1 MLYRNNYDKFL
12 QKIDVNKTKS
22 IIKLC
27 LIVNSAHPL
36 SDINLHWYYN
46 PVTDLFEPTI
56 REAWAHYL
64 PDNNFTDL
72 ENLFTLSEENKLLSD
87 FLNDKLIKEI
97 LSELVTE
104 SIEID
109 QIIDNDEDYN
119 QLKKS
124 MIGFI
129 SEIEDREQIIKTNLN
144 LIQSLKNKISDSEN
158 IVIKRKN

>member
-1 MLYRNNYDKFL
+1 MREIIEESVIFEIVNDSLEFNHLGEDDVFENLAKEISLLYRNNYDKFL

-64 PDNNFTDL
+64 PENNFTDL
-72 ENLFTLSEENKLLSD
+72 ENLLLY
-87 FLNDKLIKEI
+87 LKRINCYLI
-97 LSELVTE
+97 S
-104 SIEID
+104 
-109 QIIDNDEDYN
+109 
-119 QLKKS
+119 
-124 MIGFI
+124 
-129 SEIEDREQIIKTNLN
+129 
-144 LIQSLKNKISDSEN
+144 
-158 IVIKRKN
+158 